1 MQPRHLCRRSCS
13 WTTWPGLAHTLAVM
27 ACVTLLPAIAH
38 AQASLAG
45 VVRDTSGA
53 VLPGVT
59 VEAASS
65 VLIEKVRTSVTD
77 GTGQYRVPE
86 LPAGTYTVTF
96 TLPGFSTIQRQE
108 VAVGGVG
115 VITINADMRVG
126 SLQETITV
134 TGETPI
140 VDVQSARR
148 GQVLSDDVVKTLP
161 ATRGYNAIVFLV
173 PSVTGGSN
181 QIDLMPAMRI
191 FYSHGGR
198 GNEGRVQVDGLNVGA
213 AFNGGGVSGYVMDTP
228 NAQELSL
235 TLSGGLGE
243 AEVGGTQLNVVPKTG
258 GNTFAGSFFLS
269 TAGEWSQGSN
279 IDDELRAFG
288 ITNPNALISNWDAS
302 ASVGGPIMRDRMWFF
317 GTYRDFGTH
326 QVIPGGFWN
335 KNTGDPTKWT
345 YEADESI
352 PSRGANARTI
362 TALRLTTQVGQRHK
376 VGVFFD
382 NQLACDGS
390 AMSTDAESCRPRGSD
405 WVANGSATSAPEA
418 SSGGSGGVGAAGFGD
433 TFQRVVQFT
442 YSAPLTNQLL
452 LEAGFSSY
460 FSRWGW
466 MQPPGAITTL
476 NQVTEQS
483 IGLTYR
489 ALDWNFNRVNWNMNW
504 RGAASL
510 VTGAHALKFG
520 YQAGYDIDEG
530 TSFYN
535 ETRLNYRF
543 NNGVPNQ
550 FTMRYGNWYN
560 NQRTEHVGL
569 YAQDQWTVNRLT
581 LQGALRYEHA
591 WSHFPAGQGWDGPDL
606 FHSTPQVFPEV
617 VGVPGFDDLVVRGG
631 GAYDLFGNGKTSL
644 KVNVGKYLQ
653 AANNQDRYTVGNPA
667 NSFQQTTAR
676 NWVDGNRNYV
686 PDCDLMNPAAQ
697 NNLATGGDSCSQWLS
712 PNFGSPQSVS
722 EINPAILE
730 GWGVRPSDW
739 QIGASVQHEVFP
751 RTSVEIG
758 YHRRWFQGFTVTD
771 DRALGP
777 ADYDLITFAAPVDPR
792 LPDGGGYPVETLVPK
807 RIVASD
813 NYVTFSSDYGDQYQ
827 YWHGVDVNVNARLR
841 NGLILQGGTSSGRG
855 VRDNCEVVAAV
866 PEILFVVAP
875 GNTRWEQPGSC
886 HVVEPFQTQFRGLA
900 SYVIPKIDVQI
911 STGIQL
917 KPGTGGLGGNDS
929 ASNGASLNANYNLP
943 NAQVLAILGRPLV
956 GGGANLPV
964 NLLVP
969 GQQYG
974 DRVNQVDLRA
984 AKILRLGGTRTL
996 VGFDL
1001 YNLFNSNPGLTYNQ
1015 AFGPNYLRPTSILM
1029 PRFIRFNATVDF

>member
-1 MQPRHLCRRSCS
+1 MHLRERCRRSRS
-13 WTTWPGLAHTLAVM
+13 RTNRSQLARTLLAV
-27 ACVTLLPAIAH
+27 ACLTFLPAAAY

-45 VVRDTSGA
+45 VVRDSSGA

-65 VLIEKVRTSVTD
+65 VLIEKVRTSITD
-77 GTGQYRVPE
+77 GTGQYRIPE
-86 LPAGTYTVTF
+86 LPAGTYAVTF

-126 SLQETITV
+126 SLEETITV

-243 AEVGGTQLNVVPKTG
+243 AEIGGTQLNVVPKTG
-258 GNTFAGSFFLS
+258 GNTFAGSLFLS

-279 IDDELRAFG
+279 VDDELRAFG

-302 ASVGGPIMRDRMWFF
+302 ASVGGPIKRDRMWFF

-345 YEADESI
+345 YDADESI

-390 AMSTDAESCRPRGSD
+390 AMTTDADSCRPRGND
-405 WVANGSATSAPEA
+405 WVGNGSATSAPEA

-442 YSAPLTNQLL
+442 YTAPLTNQLL

-466 MQPPGAITTL
+466 MQPPGAITNL

-504 RGAASL
+504 RGAASF
-510 VTGAHALKFG
+510 VTGSHALKFG

-535 ETRLNYRF
+535 QTRLNYRF
-543 NNGVPNQ
+543 NNGIPNQ

-560 NQRTEHVGL
+560 NQRTEHLGL
-569 YAQDQWTVNRLT
+569 YVQDQWTMNRLT

-606 FHSTPQVFPEV
+606 FHSAPQVFPEV
-617 VGVPGFDDLVVRGG
+617 VGVPGFDDVVVRGG

-676 NWVDGNRNYV
+676 NWVDGNRNYI

-730 GWGVRPSDW
+730 GWGIRPSDW
-739 QIGASVQHEVFP
+739 QVGASVQHEVLP
-751 RTSVEIG
+751 RTSIEVG

-771 DRALGP
+771 NRALGP
-777 ADYDLITFAAPVDPR
+777 ADYDLISFAAPVDPR
-792 LPDGGGYPVETLVPK
+792 LPDGGGYPVETVVPK
-807 RIVASD
+807 QIVASD
-813 NYVTFSSDYGDQYQ
+813 NYVTFSSDYGDQYR

-855 VRDNCEVVAAV
+855 VRDNCEVVAKL
-866 PEILFVVAP
+866 PETLFVAAP
-875 GNTRWEQPGSC
+875 GNTRWEQPASC

-917 KPGTGGLGGNDS
+917 KPGTGGVGGNDS

-943 NAQVLAILGRPLV
+943 NSVVLPILGRPLV
-956 GGGANLPV
+956 GGAANMGV

-984 AKILRLGGTRTL
+984 AKIIRLGGTRTL

-1029 PRFIRFNATVDF
+1029 PRFVRFNATVDF

>member
-13 WTTWPGLAHTLAVM
+13 WTTWPGLAHTLAVL

-45 VVRDTSGA
+45 VVRDSSGA

-77 GTGQYRVPE
+77 GTGQYRIPE

-148 GQVLSDDVVKTLP
+148 GQVLSEDVVKTLP

-243 AEVGGTQLNVVPKTG
+243 AEIGGTQLNVVPKTG

-390 AMSTDAESCRPRGSD
+390 AMTTDAESCRPRGSD

-466 MQPPGAITTL
+466 MQPPGAITNL

-617 VGVPGFDDLVVRGG
+617 VGVPGFDDVVVRGG

-676 NWVDGNRNYV
+676 NWVDGNRNYA

-751 RTSVEIG
+751 RTSVEVG

-827 YWHGVDVNVNARLR
+827 
-841 NGLILQGGTSSGRG
+841 
-855 VRDNCEVVAAV
+855 
-866 PEILFVVAP
+866 
-875 GNTRWEQPGSC
+875 
-886 HVVEPFQTQFRGLA
+886 
-900 SYVIPKIDVQI
+900 
-911 STGIQL
+911 
-917 KPGTGGLGGNDS
+917 
-929 ASNGASLNANYNLP
+929 
-943 NAQVLAILGRPLV
+943 VLAR
-956 GGGANLPV
+956 
-964 NLLVP
+964 
-969 GQQYG
+969 
-974 DRVNQVDLRA
+974 R
-984 AKILRLGGTRTL
+984 
-996 VGFDL
+996 
-1001 YNLFNSNPGLTYNQ
+1001 
-1015 AFGPNYLRPTSILM
+1015 
-1029 PRFIRFNATVDF
+1029 

>member
-1 MQPRHLCRRSCS
+1 MQQCLR
-13 WTTWPGLAHTLAVM
+13 T
-27 ACVTLLPAIAH
+27 ACVVAVVVLIPVIAS

-45 VVRDTSGA
+45 TARDSSGA

-59 VEAASS
+59 VEAASA
-65 VLIEKVRTSVTD
+65 VLIEKVRSAVTD
-77 GTGQYRVPE
+77 GSGQYRLTE
-86 LPAGTYTVTF
+86 LPPGSYTVSF
-96 TLPGFSTIQRQE
+96 SLPGFSTVQRQG
-108 VAVGGVG
+108 VTVTGVG

-126 SLQETITV
+126 AVEETITV

-148 GQVLSDDVVKTLP
+148 GQVISDDVVKALP
-161 ATRGYNAIVFLV
+161 ATRGYNALVFLV

-243 AEVGGTQLNVVPKTG
+243 AEVGGTLLNVIPKTG
-258 GNTFAGSFFLS
+258 GNTFAGSAFLS

-279 IDDELRAFG
+279 IDDELKAIG
-288 ITNPNALISNWDAS
+288 ITDPNALISNWDS
-302 ASVGGPIMRDRMWFF
+302 SISVGGPILRDRMWFF
-317 GTYRDFGTH
+317 GTYRDFGSH
-326 QVIPGGFWN
+326 QVIPGAFWN

-345 YEADESI
+345 YEPDRDI
-352 PSRGANARTI
+352 PARGANARTI
-362 TALRLTTQVGQRHK
+362 TSLRLTTQVGAKHK
-376 VGVFFD
+376 LGGFFD

-390 AMSTDAESCRPRGSD
+390 SMTTESSGCRPRGTN

-418 SSGGSGGVGAAGFGD
+418 ASGGSGGVGAAGYAD
-433 TFQRVVQFT
+433 TFQRVVQGT
-442 YSAPLTNQLL
+442 YTAPLTNQLL

-466 MQPPGAITTL
+466 MEPPGAITDL
-476 NQVTEQS
+476 NQVMDQATG
-483 IGLTYR
+483 ITYR
-489 ALDWNFNRVNWNMNW
+489 ALDWNFNRINWNMNW
-504 RGAASL
+504 RGAASFI
-510 VTGAHALKFG
+510 TGAHAMKFG
-520 YQAGYDIDEG
+520 YQGGYDIDEG

-535 ETRLNYRF
+535 DTRLNFRF

-560 NQRTEHVGL
+560 NQRAPHYGL
-569 YAQDQWTVNRLT
+569 YAQDQWTMNRLT
-581 LQGALRYEHA
+581 LQGALRYERA
-591 WSHFPAGQGWDGPDL
+591 WSYFPAGQGWDGPDK
-606 FHSTPQVFPEV
+606 FHTDPQVFPHV
-617 VGVPGFDDLVVRGG
+617 QGVPGFNDLVARGG
-631 GAYDLFGNGKTSL
+631 GAYDVFGNGKTSL
-644 KVNVGKYLQ
+644 KVNFGKYLQ

-676 NWVDGNRNYV
+676 NWVDGNQNFI

-697 NNLATGGDSCSQWLS
+697 DNLASGGDSCSQWLS

-722 EINPAILE
+722 TINPAILE

-739 QIGASVQHEVFP
+739 QFGASVQHEVLP
-751 RTSVEIG
+751 RTSVEFG

-771 DRALGP
+771 NRALGVG
-777 ADYDLITFAAPVDPR
+777 DYDVATFNAPSDAR
-792 LPDGGGYPVETLVPK
+792 LPNGGGYQVQAVSAK

-827 YWHGVDVNVNARLR
+827 YWHGIDINVNTRLQ
-841 NGLILQGGTSSGRG
+841 NGLIFQGGTSSGRG
-855 VRDNCEVVAAV
+855 VRDNCEITAKLPETLGAAQV
-866 PEILFVVAP
+866 S
-875 GNTRWEQPGSC
+875 SC
-886 HVVEPFQTQFRGLA
+886 HVTEPFQTQFRGLV
-900 SYVIPKIDVQI
+900 SYIVPKIDVQL
-911 STGIQL
+911 SAGIQL
-917 KPGTGGLGGNDS
+917 KPGTGGVGGNDS
-929 ASNGASLNANYNLP
+929 ASNGASLNANYFVP
-943 NAQVLAILGRPLV
+943 AAVMSAALGRPLV
-956 GGGANLPV
+956 GGAAGQTV

-974 DRVNQVDLRA
+974 ESVNQVDLGLK
-984 AKILRLGGTRTL
+984 KIIRLGRTRSL
-996 VGFDL
+996 VGVDL
-1001 YNLFNSNPGLTYNQ
+1001 YNLFNANPGLTYNQ
-1015 AFGPNYLRPTSILM
+1015 TFGGNYLRPTTVLQ
-1029 PRFIRFNATVDF
+1029 PRFVRFNVTVDF

>member
-1 MQPRHLCRRSCS
+1 VA
-13 WTTWPGLAHTLAVM
+13 W
-27 ACVTLLPAIAH
+27 VTLLPAIAH

-65 VLIEKVRTSVTD
+65 VLIERVRTSVTD
-77 GTGQYRVPE
+77 GTGQYRIPE
-86 LPAGTYTVTF
+86 LPAGTYAVTF
-96 TLPGFSTIQRQE
+96 TLPGFSTIQRPE
-108 VAVGGVG
+108 VAVSGVG

-140 VDVQSARR
+140 VDVQSSRR
-148 GQVLSDDVVKTLP
+148 GQVLSDDVVKALP

-213 AFNGGGVSGYVMDTP
+213 AFNGGGVSGYTMDTP

-243 AEVGGTQLNVVPKTG
+243 AETGGAQLNVIPKTG
-258 GNTFAGSFFLS
+258 GNTFAGSFFMS

-302 ASVGGPIMRDRMWFF
+302 ASVGGPIKRDRMWFF
-317 GTYRDFGTH
+317 GTYRDYGTH

-345 YEADESI
+345 YEPDESI

-362 TALRLTTQVGQRHK
+362 TALRLTTQLGQTHK

-382 NQLACDGS
+382 NQLDCSGS
-390 AMSTDAESCRPRGSD
+390 AMTTDADSCRPRGDD
-405 WVANGSATSAPEA
+405 WVGNGSATSAPEA
-418 SSGGSGGVGAAGFGD
+418 ASGGSGGVGAAGYGD
-433 TFQRVVQFT
+433 TFSRVVQFT
-442 YSAPLTNQLL
+442 YSAPVTNQLL
-452 LEAGFSSY
+452 LEAGYSSY

-466 MQPPGAITTL
+466 MEPPGAITNL

-483 IGLTYR
+483 VGLTYR

-504 RGAASL
+504 RGSASV
-510 VTGAHALKFG
+510 VTGSHALKFG
-520 YQAGYDIDEG
+520 YQGGYDIDEG

-535 ETRLNYRF
+535 QTRLNYRF
-543 NNGVPNQ
+543 NNGIPNQ

-560 NQRTEHVGL
+560 NQRTEHLGL

-581 LQGALRYEHA
+581 LQGALRYERA

-617 VGVPGFDDLVVRGG
+617 IGVPGFNDLVVRGG

-644 KVNVGKYLQ
+644 KVNAGKYLQ

-676 NWVDGNRNYV
+676 NWVDGNANYI

-730 GWGVRPSDW
+730 GWGIRPSDW
-739 QIGASVQHEVFP
+739 QLGASIQHEVFP
-751 RTSVEIG
+751 RTSVEVG
-758 YHRRWFQGFTVTD
+758 YHRRSFQGFTVTD
-771 DRALGP
+771 NRALGP
-777 ADYDLITFAAPVDPR
+777 ADYDRMTFAAPVDPR

-813 NYVTFSSDYGDQYQ
+813 NYVTFTSDYGDQYQ

-866 PEILFVVAP
+866 PETLFVAAP

-917 KPGTGGLGGNDS
+917 KPGTGGVGGNDS
-929 ASNGASLNANYNLP
+929 ASNGASLNANYNLT

-956 GGGANLPV
+956 GGAANIPV

-984 AKILRLGGTRTL
+984 AKIIRLGGTRTL

-1001 YNLFNSNPGLTYNQ
+1001 YNLLNSNPGLTYNQ
-1015 AFGPNYLRPTSILM
+1015 AYGPNYLRPTSILM

>member
-1 MQPRHLCRRSCS
+1 
-13 WTTWPGLAHTLAVM
+13 
-27 ACVTLLPAIAH
+27 VTLLPAVAH

-45 VVRDTSGA
+45 IARDSSGA

-77 GTGQYRVPE
+77 GTGQYRIPE

-243 AEVGGTQLNVVPKTG
+243 AEIGGTQLNVVPKTG

-279 IDDELRAFG
+279 VDDELRAFG
-288 ITNPNALISNWDAS
+288 ITNPNALISNWDVS
-302 ASVGGPIMRDRMWFF
+302 ASVGGPIKRDRIWFF

-345 YEADESI
+345 YEPDESI

-362 TALRLTTQVGQRHK
+362 TSLRLTTQIGQRHK

-390 AMSTDAESCRPRGSD
+390 AMTTDAESCRPRGED
-405 WVANGSATSAPEA
+405 WVGNGSATSAPEA
-418 SSGGSGGVGAAGFGD
+418 ASGGSGGVGAAGFGD
-433 TFQRVVQFT
+433 TYQRVVQFT

-466 MQPPGAITTL
+466 MEPPGAITNL

-483 IGLTYR
+483 VGLTYR

-510 VTGAHALKFG
+510 VTGSHALKFG

-535 ETRLNYRF
+535 DTRLNYRF

-560 NQRTEHVGL
+560 NQRTEHLGL

-676 NWVDGNRNYV
+676 NWVDGNGNYT

-722 EINPAILE
+722 EINPAILQ
-730 GWGVRPSDW
+730 GWGIRPSDW
-739 QIGASVQHEVFP
+739 QLGVSVQHEVLP
-751 RTSVEIG
+751 RTSVEVG
-758 YHRRWFQGFTVTD
+758 YHRRSFQGFTVTD

-777 ADYDLITFAAPVDPR
+777 DDYDRITFAAPADPR

-855 VRDNCEVVAAV
+855 VRDKCEVVTAV
-866 PEILFVVAP
+866 PEALFVVAP

-900 SYVIPKIDVQI
+900 SYVIPKIDVQV

-984 AKILRLGGTRTL
+984 AKIIRVGGTRTL

-1029 PRFIRFNATVDF
+1029 PRFVRFNATVDF

>member
-1 MQPRHLCRRSCS
+1 MTDTRIPHVVSRILELRCMFR
-13 WTTWPGLAHTLAVM
+13 GLVLLAIV
-27 ACVTLLPAIAH
+27 ALLPSIAH

-59 VEAASS
+59 VEAASD
-65 VLIEKVRTSVTD
+65 VLIERVRTAVTD
-77 GTGQYRVPE
+77 GTGQYRLTE
-86 LPAGTYTVTF
+86 LPPGSYAVTF
-96 TLPGFSTIQRQE
+96 ALAGFSTIQRQD
-108 VAVGGVG
+108 VAVSGVG
-115 VITINADMRVG
+115 VITINADLRVG
-126 SLQETITV
+126 TLQETVTV

-148 GQVLSDDVVKTLP
+148 GQVLSDEVVKTLP

-243 AEVGGTQLNVVPKTG
+243 AEVGGTLLNVIPKTG

-269 TAGEWSQGSN
+269 TAGKWSQGSN
-279 IDDELRAFG
+279 IDDELRSFG
-288 ITNPNALISNWDAS
+288 ITNPNALISNWDTS
-302 ASVGGPIMRDRMWFF
+302 ASVGGPVVRNRMWFYGVF
-317 GTYRDFGTH
+317 RDFGTH
-326 QVIPGGFWN
+326 QVIPGAFWN

-345 YEADESI
+345 YEPDPDI
-352 PSRGANARTI
+352 PARGANARTI
-362 TALRLTTQVGQRHK
+362 TNLRLTTQIGERHK

-390 AMSTDAESCRPRGSD
+390 AMTTDAGSCRPRGSD

-418 SSGGSGGVGAAGFGD
+418 ASGGTGGVGAAGYGD
-433 TFQRVVQFT
+433 TFQRVVQGT
-442 YSAPLTNQLL
+442 YASPITNQLL
-452 LEAGFSSY
+452 LEAGSSSY

-466 MQPPGAITTL
+466 MEPPGAVTDL
-476 NQVTEQS
+476 NQVFEQS
-483 IGLTYR
+483 NGRTYR

-504 RGAASL
+504 RASASY
-510 VTGAHALKFG
+510 VTGSHAMKFG
-520 YQAGYDIDEG
+520 YQGGYDIDEG

-535 ETRLNYRF
+535 QTRVNYRF
-543 NNGVPNQ
+543 NNGIPNQ

-560 NQRTEHVGL
+560 NQRTQHAGL
-569 YAQDQWTVNRLT
+569 YVQDHWTISRLT
-581 LQGALRYEHA
+581 LQGAMRYERA
-591 WSHFPAGQGWDGPDL
+591 WSHFPAGQGAGGPDK
-606 FHSTPQVFPEV
+606 FHASPQVFPEV
-617 VGVPGFDDLVVRGG
+617 IGVPGFNDLVARGG

-676 NWVDGNRNYV
+676 NWTDGNRNYI

-697 NNLATGGDSCSQWLS
+697 DNRAAGGDFCSQWLS

-730 GWGVRPSDW
+730 GWGIRPSDW
-739 QIGASVQHEVFP
+739 QFGASVQHEILP
-751 RTSVEIG
+751 RTSLEVG

-771 DRALGP
+771 NRALGP
-777 ADYDLITFAAPVDPR
+777 ADYDLVNFTAPVDPR
-792 LPDGGGYPVETLVPK
+792 LPGGGGYPVQVLAVDK
-807 RIVASD
+807 IVASD
-813 NYVTFSSDYGDQYQ
+813 NYVTFSSDYGHQYQ
-827 YWHGVDVNVNARLR
+827 YWQGVDVTVNTRLG
-841 NGLILQGGTSSGRG
+841 NGLVVQGGTSTGRG
-855 VRDNCEVVAAV
+855 VRDNCEVVATL
-866 PEILFVVAP
+866 PELLLSAGV
-875 GNTRWEQPGSC
+875 NQQPSSC

-900 SYVIPKIDVQI
+900 SYLIPKIDVQL

-917 KPGTGGLGGNDS
+917 KPGTGGLGGNDA
-929 ASNGASLNANYNLP
+929 ASNGSSLNANYNLP
-943 NAQVLAILGRPLV
+943 NAQVLAILGRPIV
-956 GGGANLPV
+956 GGGANLAT

-969 GQQYG
+969 GQSYG
-974 DRVNQVDLRA
+974 QRVNQIDLRA
-984 AKILRLGGTRTL
+984 AKVIRVGRTRTL
-996 VGFDL
+996 AGIDL
-1001 YNLFNSNPGLTYNQ
+1001 YNLFNANPGLTYNQ
-1015 AFGPNYLRPTSILM
+1015 TFGTNYLRPTSILM
-1029 PRFIRFNATVDF
+1029 PRFVRFNVTVDF

>member
-1 MQPRHLCRRSCS
+1 M
-13 WTTWPGLAHTLAVM
+13 T
-27 ACVTLLPAIAH
+27 
-38 AQASLAG
+38 
-45 VVRDTSGA
+45 
-53 VLPGVT
+53 
-59 VEAASS
+59 
-65 VLIEKVRTSVTD
+65 
-77 GTGQYRVPE
+77 
-86 LPAGTYTVTF
+86 
-96 TLPGFSTIQRQE
+96 
-108 VAVGGVG
+108 
-115 VITINADMRVG
+115 
-126 SLQETITV
+126 
-134 TGETPI
+134 
-140 VDVQSARR
+140 
-148 GQVLSDDVVKTLP
+148 
-161 ATRGYNAIVFLV
+161 
-173 PSVTGGSN
+173 
-181 QIDLMPAMRI
+181 
-191 FYSHGGR
+191 
-198 GNEGRVQVDGLNVGA
+198 
-213 AFNGGGVSGYVMDTP
+213 
-228 NAQELSL
+228 
-235 TLSGGLGE
+235 
-243 AEVGGTQLNVVPKTG
+243 
-258 GNTFAGSFFLS
+258 
-269 TAGEWSQGSN
+269 
-279 IDDELRAFG
+279 
-288 ITNPNALISNWDAS
+288 
-302 ASVGGPIMRDRMWFF
+302 
-317 GTYRDFGTH
+317 
-326 QVIPGGFWN
+326 
-335 KNTGDPTKWT
+335 
-345 YEADESI
+345 
-352 PSRGANARTI
+352 
-362 TALRLTTQVGQRHK
+362 
-376 VGVFFD
+376 
-382 NQLACDGS
+382 
-390 AMSTDAESCRPRGSD
+390 TDAESCRPRGSD

-466 MQPPGAITTL
+466 MQPPGAITNL

-676 NWVDGNRNYV
+676 NWVDGNRNYA

-751 RTSVEIG
+751 RTSVEVG

-807 RIVASD
+807 RIVASN

-866 PEILFVVAP
+866 PEILFVAAP

-911 STGIQL
+911 STAMQL

-984 AKILRLGGTRTL
+984 AKIIRLGGTRTL